1 VPRMSPTF
9 SKSLTMNMD
18 DIKKE
23 AALAANT
30 IDINWEQLDNPTYR
44 KDFEN
49 VLKRAQLLIP
59 DLESLYLK
67 LSSGKSV
74 LLPDEPTSLSFE
86 DTEKYREIVEEE
98 LFNGYILQ
106 ELYHKYESI
115 NAVMKAALD
124 NPPPDQLDLFS

>member
-1 VPRMSPTF
+1 MSPTF

-18 DIKKE
+18 EMKKE

-30 IDINWEQLDNPTYR
+30 IDINWEQLENPTYR
-44 KDFEN
+44 KDFEG
-49 VLKRAQLLIP
+49 VLKRAMVLIP
-59 DLESLYLK
+59 DLESLYEK

-74 LLPDEPTSLSFE
+74 VAPDEPSPLGFE
-86 DTEKYREIVEEE
+86 DVQQYRDIVEDE

-124 NPPPDQLDLFS
+124 NPSPDQLDLGI

>member
-1 VPRMSPTF
+1 
-9 SKSLTMNMD
+9 MNMD
-18 DIKKE
+18 EMKKE

-30 IDINWEQLDNPTYR
+30 IDINWEQLENPVYR
-44 KDFEN
+44 KDFEG
-49 VLKRAQLLIP
+49 VLKRAMVLIP
-59 DLESLYLK
+59 DLESLYQK

-74 LLPDEPTSLSFE
+74 VAPDEPSPLGFE
-86 DTEKYREIVEEE
+86 DVQQYRDIVEDE

-124 NPPPDQLDLFS
+124 NPPPDQLDLGI

>member
-1 VPRMSPTF
+1 MSPTF
-9 SKSLTMNMD
+9 SKSLTMNVEDM
-18 DIKKE
+18 KKE

>member
-1 VPRMSPTF
+1 MCGEYLY
-9 SKSLTMNMD
+9 KC

>member
-1 VPRMSPTF
+1 
-9 SKSLTMNMD
+9 MNMD

-49 VLKRAQLLIP
+49 VLKRATLLIP

-86 DTEKYREIVEEE
+86 DTEKYRNIVEDE

-124 NPPPDQLDLFS
+124 NPPPDQLDLGI

>member
-1 VPRMSPTF
+1 MSPTF